1 MITAAIL
8 FLALNQSMSKREFFD
23 CFTYADA
30 SEAKACVDA
39 LEARSKE
46 SQAKQP
52 IAAATSTNAEKIN
65 GPEQIDLD
73 VEKPP

>member
-1 MITAAIL
+1 MITATIL
-8 FLALNQSMSKREFFD
+8 FLTLNQSMSKSELLD
-23 CFTYADA
+23 CFAYTDA

-46 SQAKQP
+46 SQAQQP
-52 IAAATSTNAEKIN
+52 IAAATSTNTEKIN

-73 VEKPP
+73 VEKPR